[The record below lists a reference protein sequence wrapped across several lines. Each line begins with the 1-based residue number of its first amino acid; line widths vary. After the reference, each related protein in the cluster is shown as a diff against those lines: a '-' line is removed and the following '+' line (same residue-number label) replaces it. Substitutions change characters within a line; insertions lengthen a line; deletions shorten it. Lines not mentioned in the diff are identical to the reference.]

1 MDKYFISGSK
11 EFYIDSKNGSD
22 KLCDNNGELK
32 KVNDEGKSVPF
43 NINDFKSLIG
53 DTVSNFI
60 DRYFDNIVVL
70 IGAGASVILKEDSKD
85 IDDEYGKTVGMIAN
99 DILNKL
105 KNKKYTLNG
114 EVVDVFGLEELSK
127 KVKYKDEILNETQ
140 ELNEKFNLEDLLSN
154 LISYI
159 KFADNSDKNKLKNT
173 ELAIFNIIKKDTSY
187 EFISSKFNHG
197 SLIKFLSSKLGEN
210 RKLNIIT
217 TNYDTL
223 IEEAAESLDFTIFDG
238 FTFSQ
243 KPKFDDDMFEWNLV
257 KGVPNIKTNENIY
270 KRNVINLLKIH
281 GSLTW
286 ERESD
291 DILRKN
297 KSLVSKP
304 LMIFPSSDKYM
315 QSYED
320 PYFEL
325 FSRFQESLRKPNTLL
340 ITTGFSFADNHIS
353 RMIREAIIHNNSL
366 YSLITDYDISNI
378 SSKGQDEGNADKN
391 KEELYELMQNKY
403 PIAFL
408 KSTLN
413 TDLLFYLGEK

>member
-378 SSKGQDEGNADKN
+378 SSKGQDEENADKN